1 MNKFKGYMIC
11 TDCDGTLTNNA
22 VQVSDENAEAIRYFQ
37 DEGGLF
43 TLATGRTPEHINQFK
58 DKFQINAPIVSLNG
72 TAVYDV
78 HENKLIHK
86 ATMKKSDCEEL
97 FDYINANWREV
108 WEYWLSY
115 TCFESAGYKPQE
127 HPAGDKT
134 LKEMFDKLP
143 NEIYKILIMQPEEV
157 TLQIQKDL
165 KEKFGDRFHFDTSW
179 ANGLEIQD
187 INSGKGL
194 AVQYMKEHLY
204 ADIHTTVGIGDYEN
218 DISLLEYT
226 DIGYA
231 VGNALDS
238 VKKAADKITVSNE
251 ESAIAAVVRDLE
263 QSFKENRKKD
273 ET

>member
-1 MNKFKGYMIC
+1 MDKFKGYMIC
-11 TDCDGTLTNNA
+11 TDCDGILTNNE
-22 VQVSDENAEAIRYFQ
+22 VQVSKENAEAIRYFQ

-58 DKFQINAPIVSLNG
+58 DIFQINAPMVSLNG
-72 TAVYDV
+72 AAIYDV
-78 HENKLIHK
+78 YEQKLIHK

-97 FDYINANWREV
+97 FNYINTNWREV

-115 TCFESAGYKPQE
+115 TCFESVGYKPQE

-143 NEIYKILIMQPEEV
+143 DELYKILIMQPEEV
-157 TLQIQKDL
+157 TPLIQKDL

-187 INSGKGL
+187 INSGKGM
-194 AVQYMKEHLY
+194 AVQYMKEHLNVG
-204 ADIHTTVGIGDYEN
+204 IHTTVGIGDYEN
-218 DISLLEYT
+218 DISLLEWT

-231 VGNALDS
+231 VENAIDS
-238 VKKAADKITVSNE
+238 VKAVADRVTVSNND
-251 ESAIAAVVRDLE
+251 SAIAHIIKELERDI
-263 QSFKENRKKD
+263 D
-273 ET
+273 EKRR